1 MLALGTSLQTQ
12 TEATAAVRAD
22 HASAACR
29 RVESAVYQAW
39 RDVTAWSDDLR
50 EAAASIAAYTLISF
64 RGFGPAQGADAQ
76 LEKRYQAALAWLDL
90 IAKGLRTPG
99 FGFAG
104 SRVVRWH
111 ASSDPS
117 RYAARIERRRD
128 TDGLCRGACR
138 TWSGCGGC

>member
-12 TEATAAVRAD
+12 TEQSAAVRAD

-39 RDVTAWSDDLR
+39 RDVTAWSDDIR

-64 RGFGPAQGADAQ
+64 RGYGPAQGADAGV
-76 LEKRYQAALAWLDL
+76 KARYDAALAWLDL

-104 SRVVRWH
+104 SRVARWH
-111 ASSDPS
+111 VSSDPS
-117 RYAARIERRRD
+117 RYAARIERRRE
-128 TDGLCRGACR
+128 GFCSGSCR

>member
-12 TEATAAVRAD
+12 TEATAAVRGD

-39 RDVTAWSDDLR
+39 KDVTAWSDDLR

-76 LEKRYQAALAWLDL
+76 LQKRYDAALAWLAL
-90 IAKGLRTPG
+90 IAAGLRTPG

-104 SRVVRWH
+104 TRVARWGV
-111 ASSDPS
+111 SSDPS
-117 RYAARIERRRD
+117 RYQARIERRRAD
-128 TDGLCRGACR
+128 RFCCGNCR